1 MTECSRM
8 AELYRSIYEG
18 DNGEAW
24 HGPALLPLL
33 KDVSAE
39 QASLT
44 PIPGAHSILQLVLHL
59 AYWEEVVLRRFSGE
73 LANAALNDENDWP
86 RNRPVSA
93 EEWRAALLRL
103 DHSHQALQGAIA
115 GCADARLDDKV
126 TGRDYSLYIL
136 LHGII
141 DHCVYHSAQI
151 ALLKKASSSS

>member
-1 MTECSRM
+1 MTECQRM
-8 AELYRSIYEG
+8 AELYRSVYEG

-33 KDVSAE
+33 QNVTAE

-44 PIPGAHSILQLVLHL
+44 PVPGVHSILQLVLHL
-59 AYWEEVVLRRFSGE
+59 GYWEEVVLRRFSGE

-93 EEWRAALLRL
+93 EEWKAALLRL
-103 DHSHQALQGAIA
+103 DRSHNALQTAIES
-115 GCADARLDDKV
+115 GVDDRLNEKV
-126 TGRDYSLYIL
+126 VGRDYSLYTL

-151 ALLKKASSSS
+151 ALLKKAIG